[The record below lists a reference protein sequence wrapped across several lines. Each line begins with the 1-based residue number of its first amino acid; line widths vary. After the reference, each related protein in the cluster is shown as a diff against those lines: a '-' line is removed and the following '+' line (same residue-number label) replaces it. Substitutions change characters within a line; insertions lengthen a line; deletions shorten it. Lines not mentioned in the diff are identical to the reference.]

1 MPLTDVFEQTSVSS
15 CDFCQT
21 TTKIHV
27 GCWQFGDLIYIVLF
41 MLRGTKAFRNIEAVV
56 HITFFLSEKKQK
68 ITVEK
73 EKRCILN
80 ENIDSWF
87 EGKCLSYKLPVS
99 PSTLFVCLFVFL
111 KILFQIL
118 SLISKLFFEW
128 LLLADCQVMIIRQK
142 PCETG
147 W

>member
-1 MPLTDVFEQTSVSS
+1 
-15 CDFCQT
+15 
-21 TTKIHV
+21 
-27 GCWQFGDLIYIVLF
+27 

-99 PSTLFVCLFVFL
+99 PSTLLFVCLFF
-111 KILFQIL
+111 
-118 SLISKLFFEW
+118 
-128 LLLADCQVMIIRQK
+128 
-142 PCETG
+142 
-147 W
+147 

>member
-99 PSTLFVCLFVFL
+99 PSTLLFVCLFF
-111 KILFQIL
+111 
-118 SLISKLFFEW
+118 
-128 LLLADCQVMIIRQK
+128 
-142 PCETG
+142 
-147 W
+147 